1 MPTELGNARRKR
13 NHRLRSYGATETIG
27 DKAHPAHA
35 DTMQAF
41 DFRVINRLTRNY
53 HTAQDVGFISKCL
66 DHASVIRAKGA
77 RLDNS
82 ASLKT

>member
-13 NHRLRSYGATETIG
+13 DHRLRSYGATETIG

-53 HTAQDVGFISKCL
+53 HTA
-66 DHASVIRAKGA
+66 
-77 RLDNS
+77 
-82 ASLKT
+82 